1 MMMMVMKMMMK
12 KDYNDVDDS
21 GGNDDDYNADKEKP
35 HDKVSMRGESGS
47 KENKTVEEK
56 RKTKKQ
62 TLKVQS
68 SLHYLSGNC

>member
-1 MMMMVMKMMMK
+1 MMMMMMMMK
-12 KDYNDVDDS
+12 KDNDDDDDS
-21 GGNDDDYNADKEKP
+21 GDDHDDYDADKEKP

-56 RKTKKQ
+56 WKTKKQ

>member
-1 MMMMVMKMMMK
+1 MLMMMK
-12 KDYNDVDDS
+12 KDYNDDEDS
-21 GGNDDDYNADKEKP
+21 GDDHDGYDADKEKP

-56 RKTKKQ
+56 WKTKKQ

>member
-1 MMMMVMKMMMK
+1 MMMMMMVMK
-12 KDYNDVDDS
+12 KD
-21 GGNDDDYNADKEKP
+21 NDDDDDSSDDHDDYDADKEKA

-56 RKTKKQ
+56 WKTKKQ